1 MTLTDFYVVLGR
13 AGRRPTRSSLIDQL
27 RECMCPRNRED
38 AGAVSPTTTFRTSR
52 SRTFFRP
59 RQQQSIIPEFDTK
72 SVKKN
77 LSLTYYRGKG
87 TSLPINQLVGSIGR
101 A

>member
-27 RECMCPRNRED
+27 REYMCPRNRED

-72 SVKKN
+72 SVKKSVLYL
-77 LSLTYYRGKG
+77 LSRQRYL
-87 TSLPINQLVGSIGR
+87 SAN
-101 A
+101 